1 MTVRRIFAGGA
12 LVLLTALV
20 TSQVVSQDKPGD
32 MSEKEK
38 EMWAAMARVAS
49 PGEHHQHL
57 NALVGEWTYTLEWR
71 DYPGGEAHTDTGTV
85 ESMWV
90 LGGRFLLQHVMGDNP
105 MPDGNVFEGH
115 GCIGYDNFRQEY
127 TGAWIDNMNTSIS
140 TKRGSV
146 DATGKTFTFWG
157 AYDDIKTGE
166 RDKPMREVM
175 TIADHNNHTIEWYT
189 KDAAD
194 EEFKSGELV
203 FSRKAKGEGAS
214 LAPKKEKKTKPK
226 KYRD

>member
-20 TSQVVSQDKPGD
+20 TSQVVSQDKPE

-38 EMWAAMARVAS
+38 EMSRVAS

-57 NALVGEWTYTLEWR
+57 EVLAGEWTYTLEWR
-71 DYPGGEAHTDTGTV
+71 DYEAGEAHTDTGTV

-157 AYDDIKTGE
+157 THDDIMTGE
-166 RDKPMREVM
+166 RDKPVREIMKIV
-175 TIADHNNHTIEWYT
+175 DHNTHIVEWFEKRDT
-189 KDAAD
+189 G
-194 EEFKSGELV
+194 EEFKSGQLV
-203 FSRKAKGEGAS
+203 FTRKTKGEGSSGA
-214 LAPKKEKKTKPK
+214 ARKQEK